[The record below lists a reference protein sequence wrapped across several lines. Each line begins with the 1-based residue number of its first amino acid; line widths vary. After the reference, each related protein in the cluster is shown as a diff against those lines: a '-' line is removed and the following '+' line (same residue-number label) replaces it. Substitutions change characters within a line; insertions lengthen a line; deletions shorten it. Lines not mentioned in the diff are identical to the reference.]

1 MALHTAFI
9 LAGGRGSRL
18 RPLTDVIPKP
28 LVPIQGK
35 PVLDYLLDLCK
46 MHGVH
51 NIILSVGY
59 KADQLKKYYTNEKL
73 VGLSMTYVEEQE
85 PLGTAGPLPLAK
97 HILKDTFVMS
107 NADEL
112 KDINLQ
118 DMYSF
123 HKKNNALGTI
133 ALTRVEN
140 PSDYGVARIIDGQ
153 IKEFVEKPKTNP
165 PSNLI
170 NAGLYILEPEVISY
184 VKKTPCSIER
194 EVFPQ
199 LALEGRL
206 FGYAFTGQWFDT
218 GTPERYARA
227 EKEWN
232 RFSSSLPSVAHTR
245 NETKN

>member
-1 MALHTAFI
+1 MTLQTAFI

-18 RPLTDVIPKP
+18 RPLTDMMPKP

-35 PVLDYLLDLCK
+35 PVLDHLLDLFK
-46 MHGVH
+46 KHGIQ
-51 NIILSVGY
+51 NIVLSVGY
-59 KADQLKKYYTNEKL
+59 KAEQLKQYYQDGKHK
-73 VGLSMTYVEEQE
+73 GLSITYIEEQD
-85 PLGTAGPLPLAK
+85 PLGTAGPLPLAQSL
-97 HILKDTFVMS
+97 LKNTFVMS

-112 KDINLQ
+112 KDIDLH
-118 DMYSF
+118 DMYAF

-170 NAGLYILEPEVISY
+170 NAGLYILEHDVIAY

-194 EVFPQ
+194 DVFPQ
-199 LALEGRL
+199 LALEGKL
-206 FGYAFTGQWFDT
+206 FGYPFTGQWFDT

-227 EKEWN
+227 ETVWKG
-232 RFSSSLPSVAHTR
+232 L
-245 NETKN
+245 K